1 MSRQDPASVAQTTNT
16 SPGCIFSNCCLV
28 RSNGNGQRK
37 ARTSSQCVGLVLQ
50 LNYTSLVSAAVGTLM
65 IGAIVSLYGVAVRF
79 CKGHFQRRC
88 LAMVT
93 LLALALSSTGPNQLS
108 AESFGDQS
116 LGWTRDQE
124 AAVAGYLQRRLQR
137 QGQVIND
144 VWVEYWLHERAER
157 LRQAS
162 DIPLYEVSPLTINE
176 LSFNAFALPGNVMG
190 FNLGLWRTA
199 ETEAELMSVMGHE
212 LAHLR
217 LRHFSRLQSAN
228 RQQSWLAISGALL
241 GIALMSSN
249 SELGAATFT
258 GAQASA
264 IQQSLAFSRSMESEA
279 DDLSSKTLAEI
290 GYNAQAGAE
299 VFRRM
304 QQQIGY
310 QSAAS
315 DYWQSHPLPTSRVAR
330 LESISQT
337 ATEAAPDH
345 QYDVLRWHLAQTHMP
360 NDNFAAWPDRYQHL
374 LTIPQNGS
382 ALPDELLD
390 QADPDL
396 ILGWILHQQD
406 QFETAQVGE
415 QLDTL
420 TQLFPDFDPGW
431 YWQAQTAAQRQGADA
446 CREARSYLDKI
457 DATYLD
463 VLAMSQQLAARCQPE
478 RETEARAL
486 WLWHSGE
493 ESAALN
499 LLRQAI
505 EQAVNTSQL
514 ARLRQRLTEFERQR
528 NLLPS

>member
-1 MSRQDPASVAQTTNT
+1 M
-16 SPGCIFSNCCLV
+16 
-28 RSNGNGQRK
+28 
-37 ARTSSQCVGLVLQ
+37 
-50 LNYTSLVSAAVGTLM
+50 
-65 IGAIVSLYGVAVRF
+65 RF
-79 CKGHFQRRC
+79 CKGHFRRRC
-88 LAMVT
+88 SALFT
-93 LLALALSSTGPNQLS
+93 GLTLALTCTGPNQLA
-108 AESFGDQS
+108 AEGFGDQS

-144 VWVEYWLHERAER
+144 VWVEYWLNERAER

-162 DIPLYEVSPLTINE
+162 NIPLHEVSALTIDERN
-176 LSFNAFALPGNVMG
+176 FNAFALPGNVMG

-199 ETEAELMSVMGHE
+199 ETEAEFLSVMGHE

-217 LRHFSRLQSAN
+217 LRHFSRMQDAN

-258 GAQASA
+258 GSQASA
-264 IQQSLAFSRSMESEA
+264 IQQSLAFSRTMESEA

-290 GYNAQAGAE
+290 GYDAQAGAQ

-304 QQQIGY
+304 QQQITY
-310 QSAAS
+310 QSSSS

-330 LESISQT
+330 LESMDAISS
-337 ATEAAPDH
+337 ADSPDH
-345 QYDVLRWHLAQTHMP
+345 QYDVLRWHLSQTHLP
-360 NDNFAAWPDRYQHL
+360 DDNVAPWPDRYQAL
-374 LTIPQNGS
+374 LSAQPDDS
-382 ALPDELLD
+382 ALPNELLS

-406 QFETAQVGE
+406 QFETAQVSE
-415 QLDTL
+415 QLATL

-431 YWQAQTAAQRQGADA
+431 FWQAKMTAQQQDDHA
-446 CREARSYLDKI
+446 CRQARSYLDKV
-457 DATYLD
+457 DAVYIE
-463 VLAMSQQLAARCQPE
+463 VLALSQQLASRCQPE

-505 EQAVNTSQL
+505 EQPVNTSQL

>member
-1 MSRQDPASVAQTTNT
+1 M
-16 SPGCIFSNCCLV
+16 
-28 RSNGNGQRK
+28 
-37 ARTSSQCVGLVLQ
+37 
-50 LNYTSLVSAAVGTLM
+50 
-65 IGAIVSLYGVAVRF
+65 RF
-79 CKGHFQRRC
+79 CKGHLRRRC
-88 LAMVT
+88 SALVT
-93 LLALALSSTGPNQLS
+93 ALALVFTSTGPSQLN
-108 AESFGDQS
+108 AEGFGDQS

-144 VWVEYWLHERAER
+144 VWVEYWLNERAER

-162 DIPLYEVSPLTINE
+162 NIPLHKVSTLTIDE
-176 LSFNAFALPGNVMG
+176 RSFNAFALPGNVMG

-199 ETEAELMSVMGHE
+199 ETEAEFISVMGHE

-217 LRHFSRLQSAN
+217 LRHFSRLQNAN

-264 IQQSLAFSRSMESEA
+264 IQQSLAFSRSMETEA

-290 GYNAQAGAE
+290 GYNAQAGAQ

-304 QQQIGY
+304 QNQITY
-310 QSAAS
+310 QSSAS

-330 LESISQT
+330 LESMDNGTMENS
-337 ATEAAPDH
+337 PDH
-345 QYDVLRWHLAQTHMP
+345 QYDVLRWHIAHTQLP
-360 NDNFAAWPDRYQHL
+360 NDDFAHWPNRYQSL
-374 LTIPQNGS
+374 LSSQPDSS
-382 ALPDELLD
+382 ALPDELID
-390 QADPDL
+390 QASPDL
-396 ILGWILHQQD
+396 ILGWILHQED
-406 QFETAQVGE
+406 QFERAQIRE
-415 QLDTL
+415 QLATL

-431 YWQAQTAAQRQGADA
+431 YWLAHNTAQQQGHGA
-446 CREARSYLDKI
+446 CREARTYLDKI
-457 DATYLD
+457 DATYID
-463 VLAMSQQLAARCQPE
+463 VLALSQQLAARCQPE

-486 WLWHSGE
+486 WLWHNGE
-493 ESAALN
+493 EGAAFN

-505 EQAVNTSQL
+505 EQPANTSQL
-514 ARLRQRLTEFERQR
+514 ARLRQRLTDFERQR